1 MDVILIWYCNSDVE
15 KKKKKKEK
23 NDAFNQWPLSTKT
36 AVTSVGE
43 IRNTWLVVQ
52 RIFCYLKTFS
62 KQLQIRM

>member
-1 MDVILIWYCNSDVE
+1 ML
-15 KKKKKKEK
+15 KRKKKKEK
-23 NDAFNQWPLSTKT
+23 SDVFNQWPLSTKT

>member
-1 MDVILIWYCNSDVE
+1 ML
-15 KKKKKKEK
+15 KRKKKKEK
-23 NDAFNQWPLSTKT
+23 VMQSDAFNQWSLSTET

-52 RIFCYLKTFS
+52 RILCHLKTFS